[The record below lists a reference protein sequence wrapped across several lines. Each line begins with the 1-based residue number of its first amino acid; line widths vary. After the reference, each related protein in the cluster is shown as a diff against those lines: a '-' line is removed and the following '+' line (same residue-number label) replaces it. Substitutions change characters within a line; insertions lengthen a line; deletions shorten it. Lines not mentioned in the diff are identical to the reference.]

1 MNILVYVFAVL
12 SVIFAINML
21 FQKKMVNVALSLM
34 GCMASLAVLFISL
47 YATFVGL
54 LQLVVYA
61 GAVMVL
67 FLIIISLVDPFGK
80 IKYAFSSKLWAFF
93 TGIVGIIFGL
103 LVYVI
108 YKSHKAINTIASSK
122 FDIKALS
129 HRLFTVYLLPF
140 EVVSILIMVGIIGAI
155 YFGKKNLDSGEKDED
170 NS

>member
-1 MNILVYVFAVL
+1 MNILIYFFAIL
-12 SVIFAINML
+12 TVIFAINML

-67 FLIIISLVDPFGK
+67 FLIIISIIDPFGK
-80 IKYAFSSKLWAFF
+80 IKYTFSSKLWAIF
-93 TGIVGIIFGL
+93 TAIVGIIFGW

-108 YKSHKAINTIASSK
+108 YKSQGVVNKLSHSK

-140 EVVSILIMVGIIGAI
+140 EVISILVLIGIIGAV
-155 YFGKKNLDSGEKDED
+155 YFGKKNLDSGD
-170 NS
+170 NNGDNA